1 MKLKLRHA
9 LMAGAAVVAFS
20 GQAHADGHAVWASSS
35 KAKVSISGQIARA
48 VAFVD
53 DGDSQRVRHSE
64 QGQTES
70 GIDIKGSSP
79 VNKDITAS
87 FHIDMDVDTQQ
98 QNSDGTVS
106 GGFGGEASGDINTP
120 KVWAALA
127 HKRLGKVAIGRN
139 SAASDGV
146 AHNSLHGAYGFAA
159 GLMTANLSDIGLR
172 NTSDGTQS
180 GVVVDGRISCCNGD
194 PGGRS
199 PMVRYDTPRIAGFAG
214 AISHEDAGHV
224 GFGANYGGSVGDMK
238 VSLKAAW
245 HHGDKDA
252 NDGMALSA
260 ALMHSSGLTGGF
272 NYSYTMDGVQ
282 ALTNAQTTPDP
293 DQHHWY
299 AHVGYKA
306 KFNELGNTYIG
317 GEWQQD
323 RDFTVSGAE
332 GNSIGVGFSQDIDSA
347 AVSFYAKYLHLNVE
361 EPNQS
366 YEDIQ
371 AVDTGIRMKF

>member
-1 MKLKLRHA
+1 MRRGKRMNL
-9 LMAGAAVVAFS
+9 
-20 GQAHADGHAVWASSS
+20 GHV
-35 KAKVSISGQIARA
+35 GGERGR
-48 VAFVD
+48 D
-53 DGDSQRVRHSE
+53 NRT
-64 QGQTES
+64 QGRGRKPRETP
-70 GIDIKGSSP
+70 GNKGGE
-79 VNKDITAS
+79 TR
-87 FHIDMDVDTQQ
+87 
-98 QNSDGTVS
+98 
-106 GGFGGEASGDINTP
+106 GEAS
-120 KVWAALA
+120 
-127 HKRLGKVAIGRN
+127 
-139 SAASDGV
+139 
-146 AHNSLHGAYGFAA
+146 
-159 GLMTANLSDIGLR
+159 
-172 NTSDGTQS
+172 
-180 GVVVDGRISCCNGD
+180 
-194 PGGRS
+194 
-199 PMVRYDTPRIAGFAG
+199 
-214 AISHEDAGHV
+214 SHEDAGHV